1 MSGQGPPR
9 WLERLLARVLPAS
22 HRQDVLDDLALLFR
36 RRVADA
42 GRGRALLWY
51 LRQVGRELMAVAT
64 GESTREGHM
73 GGWSTVKDVIRDGR
87 FAVRS
92 FLATPAFTVSSGLT
106 LVLGIAGTT
115 TMFAVVDQV
124 LLRPLPY
131 PSGERLVHLVQTG
144 PTGGGGL
151 AVSWPNVEDVADAV
165 DGLDGLSAW
174 RGWGFLD
181 QRDGVTERLS
191 GASVT
196 PSYFDLLGLEP
207 AVGRFFASDD
217 VEQPRIVVSHAYWTG
232 RLASDP
238 GAVGR
243 TVSLDGYGYTVVGVA
258 PPGFV
263 DPVAAVAGLGQ
274 PDAWR
279 LLSGTPTAS
288 GRSNRN
294 VWSIGRL
301 ATGVGIH
308 DLDEEMRAVS
318 ARLADAHP
326 AENDGQSFHLI
337 GAREARVGD
346 VRRTLLILLGAV
358 GVLLAIACANV
369 ANLFLARGTARRRE
383 LALRS
388 AVGAS
393 RGRLLAQLLTEA
405 AVFALAAGAVGIVAS
420 WIALRALSS
429 ASAVWLPRAETLGL
443 DPRMVAFA
451 LLTSLLTAA
460 LFGLV
465 PALRSAGTDLAARLR
480 GSRGGT
486 ERDAT
491 RLRTIFAASQLA
503 LAVVLLSGM
512 GLVLESFLRLT
523 GEELG
528 LDAPQVLTAEVIV
541 DRTVHQSREAQN
553 DVVARLIEG
562 MGGLPAVR
570 SAAGI
575 NALPMSGR
583 VDATNVIRAEDEA
596 ALNDDPEASAR
607 LPRFPVRT
615 VTPGYFGTVGMP
627 VISGRD
633 FAVGDGADAPP
644 VAVVNRAL
652 ARHLFGDDDPLGR
665 RVVVRGATLEV
676 VGVVGDVRQFG
687 PHRAPEPALYTVY
700 DQEAQSW
707 MRGTMNVALR
717 VGSESGPTPGAVR
730 EAVANTGPGLIVV
743 SVARLDTLLGRHL
756 AVPRFRLALATI
768 FGALALILSA
778 VGVGAMAGY
787 TVARRTREYAVR
799 LACGARPDQV
809 VRSIAGSVG
818 AFTLAGLGTGFAA
831 ALVSS
836 RLLTGILY
844 GVSPGDVRVHL
855 AVVAVLAAVVA
866 GAAAAPARRVLS
878 IDPARVLRDE

>member
-1 MSGQGPPR
+1 MVGN
-9 WLERLLARVLPAS
+9 VL
-22 HRQDVLDDLALLFR
+22 
-36 RRVADA
+36 
-42 GRGRALLWY
+42 
-51 LRQVGRELMAVAT
+51 
-64 GESTREGHM
+64 
-73 GGWSTVKDVIRDGR
+73 RDGR

-92 FLATPAFTVSSGLT
+92 FLATPAFSLSSGLT
-106 LVLGIAGTT
+106 LVLGIAGAT

-131 PSGERLVHLVQTG
+131 PAGERLVHLVQTG
-144 PTGGGGL
+144 PTGGAGL
-151 AVSWPNVEDVADAV
+151 AVSWANVEDVAQAV

-181 QRDGVTERLS
+181 ERGGVTERRS

-196 PSYFDLLGLEP
+196 PTYFGLLGVEP
-207 AVGRFFASDD
+207 AAGRFFAPDD
-217 VEQPRIVVSHAYWTG
+217 MDQLRVVLSHAYWSG
-232 RLASDP
+232 RLGGDP
-238 GAVGR
+238 AAVGR
-243 TVSLDGYGYTVVGVA
+243 TVTLGGVGYTVVGVA

-263 DPVAAVAGLGQ
+263 DPVAAVAGLDR

-279 LLSGTPTAS
+279 LLGGTPTAS

-301 ATGVGIH
+301 APGVGID
-308 DLDEEMRAVS
+308 DLDEEMGAVS
-318 ARLADAHP
+318 VRLADAYP
-326 AENDGQSFHLI
+326 AENDGQSFHLV

-393 RGRLLAQLLTEA
+393 RGRLVAQLLTEA
-405 AVFALAAGAVGIVAS
+405 AVFSLAAGAVGIAAS
-420 WIALRALSS
+420 WVALRALRS

-443 DPRMVAFA
+443 DPRMVTFA
-451 LLTSLLTAA
+451 LLISLLTAG

-465 PALRSAGTDLAARLR
+465 PALRSARTDLAVRLR
-480 GSRGGT
+480 GSRGGS
-486 ERDAT
+486 ERDAA
-491 RLRTIFAASQLA
+491 RLRATFAASQLA

-512 GLVLESFLRLT
+512 GLVLQSFLALT
-523 GEELG
+523 GEDLG
-528 LDAPQVLTAEVIV
+528 LAASEVLTVEVIL
-541 DRTVHQSREAQN
+541 DRSVHQSREAQN
-553 DVVARLIEG
+553 DVVARLVEG
-562 MGGLPAVR
+562 MSGLSAVR
-570 SAAGI
+570 SAGGI

-583 VDATNVIRAEDEA
+583 LDATNVIRAEDEA
-596 ALNDDPEASAR
+596 GLSDDPEGWAR

-615 VTPGYFGTVGMP
+615 VTPGYFATVGMP
-627 VISGRD
+627 LIGGRD
-633 FAVGDGADAPP
+633 FTTADGADAPP
-644 VAVVNRAL
+644 VAAVNEAL
-652 ARHLFGDDDPLGR
+652 ARHLFGDDDPVGR
-665 RVVVRGATLEV
+665 QVVVRGLTLDV

-687 PHRAPEPALYTVY
+687 PDRAPEPALYTVY

-707 MRGTMNVALR
+707 MRGSVNVALR
-717 VGSESGPTPGAVR
+717 VGAETGPTPGAIR
-730 EAVANTGPGLIVV
+730 ESVAATAPGLVVV
-743 SVARLDTLLGRHL
+743 SISRLDTLLGRHL
-756 AVPRFRLALATI
+756 AAPRFRLALASI
-768 FGALALILSA
+768 FGGLALILSA

-787 TVARRTREYAVR
+787 TVARRTREHAVR

-818 AFTLAGLGTGFAA
+818 GFTLAGLGTGFAA
-831 ALVSS
+831 ALLSS

-844 GVSPGDVRVHL
+844 GVSPGDVRIHL
-855 AVVAVLAAVVA
+855 AVVAILAAVVV
-866 GAAAAPARRVLS
+866 GAAAAPARRVLA